1 LKEYATEDIR
11 NIMLASHSGT
21 GKTTLVEAMLKASGV
36 ISRIGSVEQGNTVS
50 DYHPNEIERGNS
62 IYLSFMHIDWN
73 GKKIN
78 IVDAP
83 GFADFIGEVIA
94 GLRAVDLVVLP
105 VSAQAGVEVGTE
117 IAWEYLAQRCVP
129 AFFFINKCDKE
140 HSDFASALKSIQ
152 DSFGDKAVAFSVPI
166 GEGEE
171 LSGIV
176 DLLRKKAYRVDGEG
190 RVREIDI
197 PDSIDVDSLHETI
210 VERIAESDDLLLE
223 KYLETMELSEKEVL
237 SGLKKAILAREIYPV
252 FAGSAVRNIGVR
264 EMLELISKAAP
275 APSDLPAVRGYSSPD
290 EEEPNT
296 ERHFSVDEP
305 VSLFVFKT
313 LSEAHVGEIA
323 VFRLI
328 SGKLTPGG
336 DLFNP
341 GKNFTERV
349 GQLLVANGKKRE
361 DVSSL
366 CAGDI
371 GMLVKLKNTVTG
383 DTLCDGAAP
392 ILYPAIEF
400 PPPLITEAIKPA
412 KKGEED
418 KVAMGLSKLHEEDP
432 TFLFHVDPELKQ
444 TIIEGQGEIHL
455 ETVVQ
460 KLKERFGVNV
470 ELTRPKIHYRE
481 TIRKKAEA
489 QGKYKKQT
497 GGHGQYGDV
506 FLRLEPLPRGE
517 GFEFLDEIVGGVVP
531 SRFIPAVEKG
541 VRETMEAGV
550 LAGYKVVDVR
560 VTLFYGSYHPVDS
573 SELAFKVAASMGFK
587 KAFMEADPV
596 ILEPINEVTVIVPE
610 EFMGDVMGDLSSRRG
625 KIVGMESH
633 GAFQRIRAYVPA
645 AEMYRY
651 SISLRAITQGRGIF
665 RMKFSHY
672 EEAPPDVM
680 QKIIAE
686 AQTEKGGK

>member
-1 LKEYATEDIR
+1 MKEYATEDIR
-11 NIMLASHSGT
+11 NVMLASHSGT
-21 GKTTLVEAMLKASGV
+21 GKTTLVEAMLNASGV

-83 GFADFIGEVIA
+83 GFTDFVGEVIA
-94 GLRAVDLVVLP
+94 GFRAVDLVLLP

-117 IAWEYLAQRCVP
+117 IIWEYLTQRCVP
-129 AFFFINKCDKE
+129 AFFFVNKCDKE

-152 DSFGDKAVAFSVPI
+152 DSSGDKAVAFSVPI
-166 GEGEE
+166 NEGEG
-171 LSGIV
+171 LSGVV
-176 DLLRKKAYRVDGEG
+176 DILRKKAYSFDEQGKRT
-190 RVREIDI
+190 EIEI
-197 PDSIDVDSLHETI
+197 PDSVDVESLHETI

-223 KYLETMELSEKEVL
+223 KYLETMELSDEEIL
-237 SGLKKAILAREIYPV
+237 SGLKKAILARDIYPV
-252 FAGSAVRNIGVR
+252 FAGSAVRNIGVTQ
-264 EMLELISKAAP
+264 MLELISEAAP
-275 APSDLPAVRGYSSPD
+275 APSDLPAVRGRSSSD
-290 EEEPNT
+290 VEELDT

-305 VSLFVFKT
+305 TSLFVFKT
-313 LSEAHVGEIA
+313 LAEAHVGEIA

-328 SGKLTPGG
+328 SGRLTPGV
-336 DLFNP
+336 DLLNP
-341 GKNFTERV
+341 GKNFTERL
-349 GQLLVANGKKRE
+349 GQLLVANGRKRE
-361 DVSSL
+361 DVLSL

-383 DTLCDGAAP
+383 DTLCDGRAP
-392 ILYPAIEF
+392 IVYPAIEF
-400 PPPLITEAIKPA
+400 PPPLITEAIKPT

-418 KVAMGLSKLHEEDP
+418 KVAMGLSRLHDEDP

-455 ETVVQ
+455 DTVVQ
-460 KLKERFGVNV
+460 KLKERFGVEV
-470 ELTRPKIHYRE
+470 ELTRPRIHYRE
-481 TIRKKAEA
+481 TIKKKAEA

-506 FLRLEPLPRGE
+506 HLRLEPLPRGG

-541 VRETMEAGV
+541 VRETMAAGV

-560 VTLFYGSYHPVDS
+560 VALFYGSYHPVDS
-573 SELAFKVAASMGFK
+573 SEVAFKVAASMGFK

-596 ILEPINEVTVIVPE
+596 ILEPINDVTVIVPD

-625 KIVGMESH
+625 KIVGMEPH
-633 GAFQRIRAYVPA
+633 GAFQRIKAYVPA

-651 SISLRAITQGRGIF
+651 SISLRAMTQGRGIF
-665 RMKFSHY
+665 QMRFSHY

-686 AQTEKGGK
+686 AQIEKEGK